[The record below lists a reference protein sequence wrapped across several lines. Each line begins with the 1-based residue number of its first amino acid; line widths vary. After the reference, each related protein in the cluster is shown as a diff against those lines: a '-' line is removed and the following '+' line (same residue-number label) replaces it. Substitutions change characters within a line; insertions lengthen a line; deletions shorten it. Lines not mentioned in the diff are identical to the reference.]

1 MRGGFQ
7 ISLVIRDFPVLS
19 DSNIGNTGTP
29 VVTRSRLVR
38 ALRSFILLYM
48 RVIIEMNILMLRG
61 VFGMIVFTGVFSLT
75 ATAVTLLKPAVI
87 AVNIRVIIQPDKRS
101 PAPGPADL
109 TIEREVLPRQRI
121 VTPPTPFSVTL
132 AA

>member
-87 AVNIRVIIQPDKRS
+87 AVTRPGHHPARQTFPRS
-101 PAPGPADL
+101 RPGRSHNR
-109 TIEREVLPRQRI
+109 T
-121 VTPPTPFSVTL
+121 
-132 AA
+132 